1 MSFRSILA
9 GLRSVPTLHRVRAP
23 GRRAGFR
30 PRLEPL
36 EDRSVPSTFTV
47 LNLADEGEG
56 SLRQAVLDAND
67 LPGADEVRF
76 ADGLQGTI
84 DLGGV
89 QLSITDHLLIDG
101 PGAERVAVS
110 GSGESRVFEIGK
122 GVTAV
127 LDGLKITHGRAE
139 NGGGIHNAG

>member
-9 GLRSVPTLHRVRAP
+9 SLRSVPPLPRARAAD
-23 GRRAGFR
+23 RRAGFR

-36 EDRSVPSTFTV
+36 EDRTVPSTFTV
-47 LNLADEGEG
+47 LNLADGGEG
-56 SLRQAVLDAND
+56 SLRQAVLDANA

-84 DLGGV
+84 ALTSG
-89 QLSITDHLLIDG
+89 QLSITDHLTIVG

-110 GSGESRVFEIGK
+110 G
-122 GVTAV
+122 
-127 LDGLKITHGRAE
+127 
-139 NGGGIHNAG
+139 